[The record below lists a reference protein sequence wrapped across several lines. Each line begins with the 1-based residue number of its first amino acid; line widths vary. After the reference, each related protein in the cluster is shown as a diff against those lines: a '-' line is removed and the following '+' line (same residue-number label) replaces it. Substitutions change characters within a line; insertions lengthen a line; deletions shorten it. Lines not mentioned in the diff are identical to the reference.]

1 MCPYQNVF
9 NICNELKRKEL
20 TQKMAEEFD
29 QVKKLREKTG
39 AGYMDCKTALKEA
52 NGDIEKAVETL
63 RKKGISVA
71 MKKTGRAANQGC
83 VGSYIHMGGKIGVLV
98 EVNCETDFVAK
109 NEDFKN
115 FIKEVAMQIAAA
127 NPKYVKIEDVPLEK
141 VSKEKE
147 ILMEGIK
154 GKPKEVAE
162 KIVEGKLQKFY
173 QEQCLLEQP
182 SIRDA
187 NLKIKDL
194 LTNTILKIGENI
206 IVRRFVRYQVGEE
219 L

>member
-1 MCPYQNVF
+1 MGKDLESV
-9 NICNELKRKEL
+9 R
-20 TQKMAEEFD
+20 
-29 QVKKLREKTG
+29 KLREKTG
-39 AGYMDCKTALKEA
+39 AGYSDCQEALKESKNDFDKA
-52 NGDIEKAVETL
+52 IEIL

-71 MKKTGRAANQGC
+71 SKKTGRAAKEGA

-109 NEDFKN
+109 NEDFKH
-115 FIKEVAMQIAAA
+115 FVKEVAMQIAAI
-127 NPKYVKIEDVPLEK
+127 NPRYVKIEDIPEAVLK
-141 VSKEKE
+141 KEKE
-147 ILMEGIK
+147 ILKEGVT
-154 GKPKEVAE
+154 GKPKEVVD

-173 QEQCLLEQP
+173 QEVCLLEQP

-194 LTNTILKIGENI
+194 LTNVVLKIGENI
-206 IVRRFVRYQVGEE
+206 LIRRFVRFQVGEE